1 MALAPAHLNKSNHGH
16 MLFVSILLETK
27 IRLFN
32 FYKIKLQSLE
42 IHNLICMVIKIYR
55 WVEFHMT

>member
-27 IRLFN
+27 IRLSS
-32 FYKIKLQSLE
+32 FYKPLE

>member
-27 IRLFN
+27 IRLFD
-32 FYKIKLQSLE
+32 FYKKTTAARNSQF
-42 IHNLICMVIKIYR
+42 NL
-55 WVEFHMT
+55 HGD